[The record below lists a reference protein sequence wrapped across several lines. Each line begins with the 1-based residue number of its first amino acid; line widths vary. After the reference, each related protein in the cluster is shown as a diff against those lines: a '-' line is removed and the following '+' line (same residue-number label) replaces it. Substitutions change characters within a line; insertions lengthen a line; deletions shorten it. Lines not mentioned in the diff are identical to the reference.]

1 MGKEQI
7 PNLPVRSAKVRIVTA
22 HKPLLPLFNKATAK
36 LPPRIERWVM
46 DMQDVEFELEYQPG
60 KDEQDPLDFL
70 SRHPL
75 PTTGNDNTEKTVKYT
90 ITAQHAVVIDRI
102 KEETRKD
109 SQLQKLKDVIRTS
122 SWDKYRQDPMLQP
135 FYHVRDEL
143 FEAEDLIFKSDQIV
157 MPTSLQRKIVN
168 TAHSMGHLGMTKTKQ
183 MLRAKYWFPHMNAI
197 TEQIIGQCMERQV
210 TTKSHR
216 QEPVKM
222 TEIPKKPWEAVATDF
237 GGPYPDGHYN
247 LVVIDKRSRYPEAEK
262 VASTSAKPTIE
273 KLRKMFATHGVP
285 RQLDSDNGPPFTSE
299 AFRQF
304 AEEEGFDHH
313 KVTPLH
319 ARANGEAESFMKM
332 LNKIE
337 QICHLQN
344 LSGADRE
351 QAIQNMLVA
360 YRSTPHPGI
369 GVSPYQA
376 MMNRDVRTKLDY
388 IEPVQPEDDPIAETD
403 RAYKEKIQQQS
414 ARHRLIEYNA
424 IPDADTDGREEML
437 REMNDSSPDSANSS
451 PNAGENLHDVESNAD
466 TNDSSGTEHETR
478 QPTTSHRS
486 ATTSQSSGAENVNQ
500 QPTNTTDRRSAT
512 PRKLPARER

>member
-1 MGKEQI
+1 
-7 PNLPVRSAKVRIVTA
+7 
-22 HKPLLPLFNKATAK
+22 
-36 LPPRIERWVM
+36 
-46 DMQDVEFELEYQPG
+46 
-60 KDEQDPLDFL
+60 
-70 SRHPL
+70 
-75 PTTGNDNTEKTVKYT
+75 
-90 ITAQHAVVIDRI
+90 
-102 KEETRKD
+102 
-109 SQLQKLKDVIRTS
+109 
-122 SWDKYRQDPMLQP
+122 
-135 FYHVRDEL
+135 
-143 FEAEDLIFKSDQIV
+143 
-157 MPTSLQRKIVN
+157 
-168 TAHSMGHLGMTKTKQ
+168 
-183 MLRAKYWFPHMNAI
+183 
-197 TEQIIGQCMERQV
+197 
-210 TTKSHR
+210 
-216 QEPVKM
+216 
-222 TEIPKKPWEAVATDF
+222 
-237 GGPYPDGHYN
+237 
-247 LVVIDKRSRYPEAEK
+247 
-262 VASTSAKPTIE
+262 
-273 KLRKMFATHGVP
+273 MFATHGVP

-360 YRSTPHPGI
+360 YRSTPHIWI

-388 IEPVQPEDDPIAETD
+388 FEPAQPEDDPIAETD
-403 RAYKEKIQQQS
+403 RAYKEKIQRQS
-414 ARHRLIEYNA
+414 TNRNTRRHSFVVGDYVLVKQPKRNKWSTAYEPAFYIIFRIDGSSIAARRTPDGKEIYRDSSHFKLANAIVQNNQPDIEYNA

-451 PNAGENLHDVESNAD
+451 PNAGENLHDVEPNAD

-512 PRKLPARER
+512 PRKLPARERKRPKHLEDYVC